1 MSQSLESLMLAEAIN
16 AMATVQ
22 RGKEEFLA
30 GFRANEVPPIE
41 EYENWIYDNLKTI
54 VERKANDRA

>member
-1 MSQSLESLMLAEAIN
+1 MSQPLESLMLAEAIN

-22 RGKEEFLA
+22 RGKEEFIA

-41 EYENWIYDNLKTI
+41 EYENRIYDNLKKI